1 MLCPQKQ
8 RSSPKKQKA
17 QLKHGDPVPVTRE
30 EDIIYWIVDYAMF
43 HAVAENYPCYIHYD
57 ASTRFHVH
65 AHRQIC
71 QYQGLICQTDGEM
84 IEREWTTRRPAANVE
99 GMKPGKRSPLID
111 LDSPL
116 LAKL

>member
-1 MLCPQKQ
+1 
-8 RSSPKKQKA
+8 
-17 QLKHGDPVPVTRE
+17 
-30 EDIIYWIVDYAMF
+30 MF
-43 HAVAENYPCYIHYD
+43 HAIAENYPCYIHYD

-84 IEREWTTRRPAANVE
+84 IEREWTTHRPAANVE

-116 LAKL
+116 LVSDYPIIFLLAKYSSGQTLRERYVVGGRSNI